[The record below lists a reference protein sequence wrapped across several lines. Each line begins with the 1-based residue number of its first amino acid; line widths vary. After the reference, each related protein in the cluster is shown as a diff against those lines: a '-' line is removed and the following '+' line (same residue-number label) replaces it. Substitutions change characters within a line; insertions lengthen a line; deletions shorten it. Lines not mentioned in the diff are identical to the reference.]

1 MGLSLYNTLTRR
13 VEPFAPLDPACPTMY
28 VCGPTVYN
36 YVHIGNARGTVAF
49 GVLAAL
55 LRRRYGGLRYAR
67 NITDVDDK
75 INAAAKELG
84 TQIAAITD
92 KYAAAYRED
101 MAALGVTGE
110 FAPDME
116 PEATRHIAQIVAM
129 IERLVADGHAY
140 AAEGHVLFSVAS
152 FAGYGKLSRRD
163 PEEMLAGARVD
174 VAPYKRDPGDF
185 VLWKP
190 STDDLPGWD
199 SPWGRG
205 RPGWHIECSAMA
217 AAHLGDTIDIHAG
230 GIDLQFPHH
239 ENEIAQS
246 ECAHGGAIFARWW
259 LHNGMLNFGGA
270 KMAKS
275 VGNIQRV
282 HDLVREYPPEALR
295 YALLSAHYRQPLE
308 WSDALIEQSVRT
320 LDRLYGTLRD
330 LADVD
335 ATAAIPAIIEAALDD
350 DLNTPQALA
359 EIARIAAEIRQRL
372 ERKQQVAKT
381 RREVEIAWLSQQWLP
396 HSNITARLNE
406 LSSAGIAIDISSA
419 ELASSNL
426 PESTDLLLNRL
437 DRFQLE
443 NYKQICNLKSQLL
456 GAGLVLGLLQQDPAA
471 WFARGASGDDDA
483 RIQSLVDERNA
494 AKKSRDF
501 ARADAIREQLATEGI
516 LLEDTP
522 AGVRWKRA

>member
-1 MGLSLYNTLTRR
+1 MPLRLYNTLTRQ
-13 VEPFAPLDPACPTMY
+13 VEPFAPLDPAAGPTMY

-36 YVHIGNARGTVAF
+36 YVHIGNARGPVVF

-55 LRRRYGGLRYAR
+55 LRRRYGNLRYAR

-75 INAAAKELG
+75 INAAAREQG
-84 TQIAAITD
+84 VPISAITD
-92 KYAAAYRED
+92 RFATAYRED
-101 MAALGVTGE
+101 MAALGVSGE
-110 FAPDME
+110 FAPDIE
-116 PEATRHIAQIVAM
+116 PTATGHIAQMVAM
-129 IERLVADGHAY
+129 CERLIGDGHAY

-152 FAGYGKLSRRD
+152 FPGYGKLSRRD

-217 AAHLGDTIDIHAG
+217 EAHLGQTIDIHAG

-239 ENEIAQS
+239 ENEVAQS
-246 ECAHGGAIFARWW
+246 ECAHGGRTFARWW

-282 HDLVREYPPEALR
+282 HDLVREHPPEALR

-308 WSDALIEQSVRT
+308 WSDGLVEQSVRT

-330 LADVD
+330 LGDVD
-335 ATAAIPAIIEAALDD
+335 ATEAAIPPSVEDALDD

-359 EIARIAAEIRQRL
+359 EIARIAAEARKAESRQEKSR
-372 ERKQQVAKT
+372 
-381 RREVEIAWLSQQWLP
+381 
-396 HSNITARLNE
+396 
-406 LSSAGIAIDISSA
+406 
-419 ELASSNL
+419 
-426 PESTDLLLNRL
+426 
-437 DRFQLE
+437 
-443 NYKQICNLKSQLL
+443 LKSELL
-456 GAGLVLGLLQQDPAA
+456 GAGIALGLLQQDPAT
-471 WFARGASGDDDA
+471 WFARGASSGDDA
-483 RIQSLVDERNA
+483 RIQSLVDERAA
-494 AKKSRDF
+494 AKNNRDF
-501 ARADAIREQLATEGI
+501 ARADAIREQLAAEGV

-522 AGVRWKRA
+522 QGVRWKRA

>member
-1 MGLSLYNTLTRR
+1 MSPSNPLHLYNTLSRR
-13 VEPFAPLDPACPTMY
+13 TEPFAPLSPGCPTMY

-36 YVHIGNARGTVAF
+36 YVHIGNARGPVVF

-84 TQIAAITD
+84 TPISAITD
-92 KYAAAYRED
+92 KYADAYRED
-101 MAALGVTGE
+101 MAALGVSGA
-110 FAPDME
+110 FAPDIE
-116 PEATRHIAQIVAM
+116 PAATAHMPQMIAM
-129 IERLVADGHAY
+129 IERLIADGHAY
-140 AAEGHVLFSVAS
+140 AAEGHVLFAVGS
-152 FAGYGKLSRRD
+152 FDGYGKLSRRD
-163 PEEMLAGARVD
+163 TDEMLAGARVE

-190 STDDLPGWD
+190 SSDDLPGWE

-217 AAHLGDTIDIHAG
+217 EAHLGETIDIHAG
-230 GIDLQFPHH
+230 GVDLQFPHH
-239 ENEIAQS
+239 ENEVAQS
-246 ECAHGGAIFARWW
+246 ECAHGGKPFARFW

-282 HDLVREYPPEALR
+282 HDLVRQHPPEALR

-308 WSDALIEQSVRT
+308 WSDGLIEQCVRT

-335 ATAAIPAIIEAALDD
+335 AVPATPASIEAALDD
-350 DLNTPQALA
+350 DLNTPAALA
-359 EIARIAAEIRQRL
+359 EIARIAGEA
-372 ERKQQVAKT
+372 RKAT
-381 RREVEIAWLSQQWLP
+381 
-396 HSNITARLNE
+396 
-406 LSSAGIAIDISSA
+406 
-419 ELASSNL
+419 
-426 PESTDLLLNRL
+426 STED
-437 DRFQLE
+437 
-443 NYKQICNLKSQLL
+443 KAALKAQLL
-456 GAGLVLGLLQQDPAA
+456 GAGMVLGLLQQAPAD

-483 RIQSLVDERNA
+483 RIQALVDERGA
-494 AKKSRDF
+494 AKQARDF
-501 ARADAIREQLATEGI
+501 ARADAIRQQLADEGI

-522 AGVRWKRA
+522 QGVRWVRKRI